1 MSIDAMDAL
10 RTRMNAMDAKKNAK
24 NAMDAKKNA
33 KNAMDAK
40 KNAKNAMDAP
50 RARGARWRSFAY
62 MRVHARS
69 LQPST
74 QRHNYVGLVL
84 IDKYNRC
91 CNLLCF
97 MLRCIEFVDRVEMQ
111 RRVKIADSAE
121 CD

>member
-1 MSIDAMDAL
+1 MLLMDAL
-10 RTRMNAMDAKKNAK
+10 RTRM

-74 QRHNYVGLVL
+74 QRHNYVGLVQL
-84 IDKYNRC
+84 KQAAQQCQYVFLNGISSV
-91 CNLLCF
+91 L
-97 MLRCIEFVDRVEMQ
+97 VV
-111 RRVKIADSAE
+111 VH
-121 CD
+121 

>member
-40 KNAKNAMDAP
+40 KNAKNAIDAP

-74 QRHNYVGLVL
+74 HVTITSGWCRTSP
-84 IDKYNRC
+84 
-91 CNLLCF
+91 
-97 MLRCIEFVDRVEMQ
+97 
-111 RRVKIADSAE
+111 SAAARSS
-121 CD
+121 

>member
-50 RARGARWRSFAY
+50 RARGDDGVHSRTCAF
-62 MRVHARS
+62 MRVHFNPQLNVTITSGWCGQVHPISCWKYEHTGTS
-69 LQPST
+69 LHIPVHLYLS
-74 QRHNYVGLVL
+74 
-84 IDKYNRC
+84 
-91 CNLLCF
+91 
-97 MLRCIEFVDRVEMQ
+97 
-111 RRVKIADSAE
+111 
-121 CD
+121 

>member
-1 MSIDAMDAL
+1 MDAL

-40 KNAKNAMDAP
+40 KNAKNAIDAP

-74 QRHNYVGLVL
+74 QRHNYVGLVPGL
-84 IDKYNRC
+84 SGHHTSPTPHHHDTK
-91 CNLLCF
+91 
-97 MLRCIEFVDRVEMQ
+97 
-111 RRVKIADSAE
+111 
-121 CD
+121 